1 MIRRKE
7 PEKEICVVVARP
19 GDAPISIVIEN
30 TLKNFQDLVTGQI
43 ETFPFWGYV
52 GVCNEEGIFNG
63 MPINRRVKVGRYFV
77 LGPVVI
83 TKASGD
89 GFVSLSGDEVK
100 EVMSRLEEWPV

>member
-30 TLKNFQDLVTGQI
+30 TLKNFQDLVTGRI

-52 GVCNEEGIFNG
+52 GVCNAELRKEIRQPQGQN
-63 MPINRRVKVGRYFV
+63 
-77 LGPVVI
+77 
-83 TKASGD
+83 
-89 GFVSLSGDEVK
+89 DELTRMCAP
-100 EVMSRLEEWPV
+100 EATE

>member
-1 MIRRKE
+1 MIKRKE

-30 TLKNFQDLVTGQI
+30 TLKNFQDLVTGRI

-52 GVCNEEGIFNG
+52 GVCNEEGIFND

-77 LGPVVI
+77 FGPVVI

-89 GFVSLSGDEVK
+89 VFVPLSADEVE
-100 EVMSRLEEWPV
+100 EVMGRLEEWPV